1 MRKKLIL
8 FGIMFLALGLIITGC
23 GGGTDSSDMAV
34 TSPDG
39 QTGTLSVAIDW
50 PVQEKTTLGHCEE
63 QGDEAISSDSSKIIP
78 AGTARITLTITGD
91 GLSSPV
97 TDQFTNTSGSITK
110 QYSLPIGNKIVTLNA
125 YDAPTGGNL
134 LAQRIQN
141 VTILFGQTATL
152 TATLGS
158 SISDS
163 GFTPQ
168 TITIP
173 KGSSLMWLNNGTT

>member
-1 MRKKLIL
+1 
-8 FGIMFLALGLIITGC
+8 
-23 GGGTDSSDMAV
+23 
-34 TSPDG
+34 
-39 QTGTLSVAIDW
+39 
-50 PVQEKTTLGHCEE
+50 
-63 QGDEAISSDSSKIIP
+63 
-78 AGTARITLTITGD
+78 
-91 GLSSPV
+91 
-97 TDQFTNTSGSITK
+97 
-110 QYSLPIGNKIVTLNA
+110 QYSLPIGNKTVTLNA

-141 VTILFGQTATL
+141 VTIIFGQTATL

-173 KGSSLMWLNNGTT
+173 KGSSLMWLNNGTTNHTVTQNPSGFNSLTIAPNGSWSNTFNTASTFNYKDSFN